1 MFTQM
6 SAKKGIESLNNWTV
20 AAIVKKYKNIDDRNA
35 VVPKI
40 PDVLTAEQMWKSL
53 RTVNLIKEKK
63 CGKIKG

>member
-20 AAIVKKYKNIDDRNA
+20 AAIVKKYKNLDDRNA
-35 VVPKI
+35 VVPEI